1 MADTHWG
8 DDDFL
13 ARLYGIGPEDAHL
26 GTCEEC
32 RARWESLQLRREQ
45 LCSPESQVSQ
55 EFLARQR
62 RSIYERLEGK
72 SRRFHL
78 RPAPTLATLLL
89 ILVIATLFRPSLQ
102 REPMDTISDV
112 GVFEEAFEIASSS
125 EPSAIEPVQSLFEVR
140 Q

>member
-1 MADTHWG
+1 MANIHWS

-13 ARLYGIGPEDAHL
+13 ARLYGIGPEEAHL

-32 RARWESLQLRREQ
+32 RARWESLQLKREQ
-45 LCSPESQVSQ
+45 LCSQESQVSQ

-62 RSIYERLEGK
+62 QAIYERLKGK
-72 SRRFHL
+72 PRGFHL
-78 RPAPTLATLLL
+78 RPASTLAALLL
-89 ILVIATLFRPSLQ
+89 ILVIVSLFRPSLQ
-102 REPMDTISDV
+102 REPIDTMSDIK
-112 GVFEEAFEIASSS
+112 VFEEAFEIASSS